1 MMLQHLDLTK
11 PPANHPLI
19 YFLLAFIAMAGLS
32 YINFLPGVVNAL
44 AGGIG
49 FTKVEAGQIVAL
61 NGYGALLGSAIAIF
75 LVRRLQWR
83 PAMLAFLALLTLID
97 FSTLWIQSY
106 SVMLGWRFFAGVAG
120 GLSIGM
126 AFSVL
131 ARLDNPD
138 RAFGTLLLLQ
148 FSVGSLVI
156 YLLPALEQLSSAYA
170 VFYVMAAI
178 AALSLVFMLC
188 LPAPALNRAS
198 VAGPAA
204 LGSEP
209 GGRAYRSALLLLLAI
224 MVYQIAASAI
234 WAYVG
239 LIGLAANIAGDSVNT
254 YIALTGMTGL
264 AGAMLPVITGQR
276 FGRLHFLLA
285 LSALSVT
292 AALLLNYSQH
302 TLLYVLAM
310 ALLFFCWPAV
320 LSYLL
325 AVSAQTDSS
334 GRLSAIAALVSS
346 VGLATG
352 PLFAAG
358 LLDNGNF
365 ALMLYVCALLFLL
378 SCLLLLKPVLAQ
390 EKHRPALHPSQPP
403 SQPLL
408 QAGANDLRCPK

>member
-49 FTKVEAGQIVAL
+49 FTEVEAGQIVAL

-75 LVRRLQWR
+75 LVRRLQWQ
-83 PAMLAFLALLTLID
+83 PVMLAFLALLTLID
-97 FSTLWIQSY
+97 VSTLWIQSY

-120 GLSIGM
+120 GLSVGM

-148 FSVGSLVI
+148 FSIGSLVI
-156 YLLPALEQLSSAYA
+156 YLLPALEQLSNAYA

-178 AALSLVFMLC
+178 AASSLVFMLC
-188 LPAPALNRAS
+188 LPALALSRGSTARLT
-198 VAGPAA
+198 ALAA
-204 LGSEP
+204 EP
-209 GGRAYRSALLLLLAI
+209 GGRAYRKALLLLLAI

-239 LIGLAANIAGDSVNT
+239 LIGLAANIATDSVNT
-254 YIALTGMTGL
+254 YIALTGLTGL
-264 AGAMLPVITGQR
+264 AGAMLPVVTGRR

-285 LSALSVT
+285 LSALSVI

-302 TLLYVLAM
+302 SLLYVVAM

-365 ALMLYVCALLFLL
+365 SLMLYACALLFLF
-378 SCLLLLKPVLAQ
+378 SCLLLVKPVLAQ
-390 EKHRPALHPSQPP
+390 ERPQPALRPSQPP
-403 SQPLL
+403 L